1 LIFPDGY
8 YLQSGELKRYEAE
21 EGDMVLERTMT
32 SPNGEDYLYVF
43 FNRMSGLYA
52 LMPYRL
58 IEQEISERIACHG
71 FSLFPNGD
79 LVSFRAE
86 EEAIKHHMIQVRQ
99 SPFYQP
105 GFEPESGE
113 RDSLLFLVGNK
124 SVVKA
129 MAECNEVLLLIQ
141 KESPYADL
149 YADMA
154 AQGGQYS
161 QRAHVAGIRGRW

>member
-1 LIFPDGY
+1 MDSIGQSCILLPEEHGLIFPDGY

-21 EGDMVLERTMT
+21 EGEMLLERTMT

-79 LVSFRAE
+79 LVSFGRR
-86 EEAIKHHMIQVRQ
+86 KRQ
-99 SPFYQP
+99 S
-105 GFEPESGE
+105 S
-113 RDSLLFLVGNK
+113 
-124 SVVKA
+124 
-129 MAECNEVLLLIQ
+129 IT
-141 KESPYADL
+141 
-149 YADMA
+149 
-154 AQGGQYS
+154 
-161 QRAHVAGIRGRW
+161 